1 MEAELEA
8 AEAASVAQQRLLRS
22 NSGSD
27 FCQTLESC
35 TEKAQF
41 GRQLRL
47 QEFLGYLRLMGVI
60 QCQTV
65 VRHFSQL
72 VEKVKL
78 SRQL

>member
-1 MEAELEA
+1 MATMIVRISRIAKLCG
-8 AEAASVAQQRLLRS
+8 SKPR
-22 NSGSD
+22 SD

-47 QEFLGYLRLMGVI
+47 KEFLEYLRLMGAI

-72 VEKVKL
+72 IEKVKL

>member
-1 MEAELEA
+1 MATMIVRISRIAKLCG
-8 AEAASVAQQRLLRS
+8 SKPR
-22 NSGSD
+22 SD

-47 QEFLGYLRLMGVI
+47 KEFLEYLRLMGVI

-72 VEKVKL
+72 IEKVKL

>member
-1 MEAELEA
+1 MATMIVRISRIAKLCG
-8 AEAASVAQQRLLRS
+8 SKPR
-22 NSGSD
+22 SD
-27 FCQTLESC
+27 FCQTLESR

-47 QEFLGYLRLMGVI
+47 KEFLEYLRLMGAI

-72 VEKVKL
+72 IEKVKL

>member
-1 MEAELEA
+1 MATMIVRISRIAKLCG
-8 AEAASVAQQRLLRS
+8 SKPR
-22 NSGSD
+22 SD

-47 QEFLGYLRLMGVI
+47 QEFLRYLRLMGVI

-72 VEKVKL
+72 VEKIKL

>member
-1 MEAELEA
+1 MATMIVRISRIAKLCG
-8 AEAASVAQQRLLRS
+8 SKPR
-22 NSGSD
+22 SD

-35 TEKAQF
+35 TEQAQF

-47 QEFLGYLRLMGVI
+47 QEFLEYLRLMGVI

-72 VEKVKL
+72 IEKVKL

>member
-1 MEAELEA
+1 MATLIVRISRIA
-8 AEAASVAQQRLLRS
+8 KPCGSKPR
-22 NSGSD
+22 SD

-47 QEFLGYLRLMGVI
+47 QEFLEYLRLMGVI

-72 VEKVKL
+72 IENVKL

>member
-1 MEAELEA
+1 MATMI
-8 AEAASVAQQRLLRS
+8 LRIS
-22 NSGSD
+22 PIAKLCGSKPRSD

-47 QEFLGYLRLMGVI
+47 KEFLEYLRLMGVI

-72 VEKVKL
+72 IEKVKL

>member
-1 MEAELEA
+1 MATLI
-8 AEAASVAQQRLLRS
+8 VNFLRIAKFCGS
-22 NSGSD
+22 KPRSD
-27 FCQTLESC
+27 FGQTLESC

-47 QEFLGYLRLMGVI
+47 KEFLEYLRLMGVI

-72 VEKVKL
+72 IEKVKL

>member
-1 MEAELEA
+1 MATMIVRISRIAKLCG
-8 AEAASVAQQRLLRS
+8 SKPR
-22 NSGSD
+22 SD

-41 GRQLRL
+41 VRQLRL
-47 QEFLGYLRLMGVI
+47 KEFLEYLRLMGVI

-72 VEKVKL
+72 IEKVKL